1 MGILNGKIALIT
13 GGATGIGAAIT
24 RELAAQGCKIVYHYF
39 RSSPDELAQELDTLG
54 VESLG
59 VQGDLTQETIVQQV
73 IQQTVQQFGRLD
85 ILVNN
90 TGDIIARHNLA
101 EMELTFFQK
110 IMAVNVETMML
121 VCKHALPHLKQAQD
135 GASIVNFASLAG
147 RKGGHA
153 GSLAYSTA
161 KGATLTFTRS
171 LAAEVA
177 EDGIRVNAVAPGLIL
192 NTNFHNT
199 HTTDESARYTIEHQ
213 IPLGRAGNPADVARA
228 VAYLASEYDGFI
240 TGATLDI
247 NGGQYMA

>member
-1 MGILNGKIALIT
+1 MGKLRGKIALVT

-24 RELAAQGCKIVYHYF
+24 RELAAQGCKIAYHYF
-39 RSSPDELAQELDTLG
+39 RSSPDELARELVALG
-54 VESLG
+54 IESFG
-59 VQGDLTQETIVQQV
+59 VQGDLTREIIVQQV
-73 IQQTVQQFGRLD
+73 IQQTVQRFGGLD

-90 TGDIIARHNLA
+90 TGNLIARHHLA
-101 EMELTFFQK
+101 EMELDFFQK

-121 VCKHALPHLKQAQD
+121 VCKHALPHLQQAQ
-135 GASIVNFASLAG
+135 GASIVNIASLAG

-161 KGATLTFTRS
+161 KGAALTFTRS

-177 EDGIRVNAVAPGLIL
+177 KDGIRVNAVAPGLIL
-192 NTNFHNT
+192 STNFHNT

-228 VAYLASEYDGFI
+228 AAYLASEYDGFI